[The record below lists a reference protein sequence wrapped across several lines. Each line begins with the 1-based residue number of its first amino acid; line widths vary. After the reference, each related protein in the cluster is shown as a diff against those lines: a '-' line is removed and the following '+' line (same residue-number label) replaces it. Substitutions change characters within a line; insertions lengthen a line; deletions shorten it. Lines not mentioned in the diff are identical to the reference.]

1 MLKPFYLVKGDFILD
16 KYLEEVLKR
25 LQETGMSVNDALYL
39 ICCLLDEQ
47 ARAFIYWEDHLKQ
60 AERGDKPS

>member
-1 MLKPFYLVKGDFILD
+1 MD

-39 ICCLLDEQ
+39 VCCLLDEQ
-47 ARAFIYWEDHLKQ
+47 ARAFIYWEDRYNG
-60 AERGDKPS
+60 ESRGDKPS